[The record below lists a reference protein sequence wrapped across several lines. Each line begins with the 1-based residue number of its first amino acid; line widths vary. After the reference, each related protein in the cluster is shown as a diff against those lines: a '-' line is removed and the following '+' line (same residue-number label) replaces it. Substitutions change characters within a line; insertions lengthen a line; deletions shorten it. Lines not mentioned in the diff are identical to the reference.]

1 MSVRSLTVS
10 ALFIG
15 LSVNAA
21 ADQLDGIKEFADGNP
36 AIASEVNTN
45 NMVLSDKA
53 QELESRV
60 LLLENTSDRLVR
72 INPDSAG
79 RLSPEAIASQATG
92 TEGQLVELYGGKLI
106 LEDIDC
112 NADPYAMNKLYVE
125 NSRFSYIHFA
135 IKGNC
140 YGDIARTTLGETA
153 PEGTFPYLQ
162 EHSQTISIGPVWDDS
177 DQPLPAKIIPNAD
190 SGQVGLYA
198 SFGGALYINSVDVEL
213 GMGERILY
221 SRGATGTL
229 GNLTI
234 TLPAGSTGGGVHVQH
249 AASPYI
255 AWVNIVGDPANP
267 ALRGISAMNNGV
279 IYQFGDINISGVK
292 YGMQIT
298 SGASV
303 FTWGFVTNIS
313 STKESLWIDSAKV
326 KQGVYNDMNT
336 IMNVDGDIWI
346 REQGELKAGAVQLSD
361 TTLIRIDSGF
371 VSMMPLN
378 SAGDSL
384 SSIDLNDVVTCNGL
398 SNASFG
404 RYQTVLNDDGE
415 SVLDDNGN
423 EVQEYVKIANE
434 KCFDT
439 FQWSQFVNQAL
450 NPSP

>member
-1 MSVRSLTVS
+1 MSVRVLTLLVF
-10 ALFIG
+10 LIG

-21 ADQLDGIKEFADGNP
+21 ADQLSGIKEFADGDP
-36 AIASEVNTN
+36 AVAAEVNTN

-79 RLSPEAIASQATG
+79 RLSPEAIANQATG
-92 TEGQLVELYGGKLI
+92 TEGKLVELYGGKLI

-140 YGDIARTTLGETA
+140 YGDIARTTLGEPA

-162 EHSQTISIGPVWDDS
+162 EHSQTISIGAVWGEN

-190 SGQVGLYA
+190 SGLVGLYA
-198 SFGGALYINSVDVEL
+198 SFGGALYINNVDIEL
-213 GMGERILY
+213 GTRPNGRGEQILY

-229 GNLTI
+229 QNLTI

-255 AWVNIVGDPANP
+255 AWVDIVGDPSDP
-267 ALRGISAMNNGV
+267 ADYGLSVMNNGV
-279 IYQFGDINISGVK
+279 VYQYGTINISGVK
-292 YGMQIT
+292 FGLYAT
-298 SGASV
+298 SGASI
-303 FTWGFVTNIS
+303 FTYGEVMNIE
-313 STKESLWIDSAKV
+313 STQESIWIESAKV
-326 KQGVYNDMNT
+326 KQGRYNDMTT
-336 IMNVDGDIWI
+336 IMNLDGDIWI
-346 REQGELKAGAVQLSD
+346 REQGELKAGAVKLSD
-361 TTLIRIDSGF
+361 STKIRIDSGF
-371 VSMMPLN
+371 VNMLPLN
-378 SAGDSL
+378 SAGDPL
-384 SSIDLNDVVTCNGL
+384 SSEELNEVVTCNGL

-404 RYQTVLNDDGE
+404 YYNYV
-415 SVLDDNGN
+415 DNGDGTQSSN
-423 EVQEYVKIANE
+423 YVQIPNQ

>member
-10 ALFIG
+10 ALFVG
-15 LSVNAA
+15 LSLNAV

-140 YGDIARTTLGETA
+140 YGDIARTTLGEVA
-153 PEGTFPYLQ
+153 PPEAQPYLQ
-162 EHSQTISIGPVWDDS
+162 EHSQTISIGPVEDPENPG
-177 DQPLPAKIIPNAD
+177 QALPAKIIPNVD
-190 SGQVGLYA
+190 SGLVGLYA

-213 GMGERILY
+213 GMGEQILY
-221 SRGATGTL
+221 SRGATGSL
-229 GNLTI
+229 RNLTI

-255 AWVNIVGDPANP
+255 AALNIVGDTSEPADFG
-267 ALRGISAMNNGV
+267 LSVMNNGV
-279 IYQFGDINISGVK
+279 VYQFGPINISGVK
-292 YGMQIT
+292 QGLYAT
-298 SGASV
+298 SGASI
-303 FTWGFVTNIS
+303 FTWGAVMNI
-313 STKESLWIDSAKV
+313 ESINESMWIESAKV
-326 KQGVYNDMNT
+326 KQGRYNDMTT
-336 IMNVDGDIWI
+336 IMNLDGDIWI
-346 REQGELKAGAVQLSD
+346 REQGELKAGAVKLSD
-361 TTLIRIDSGF
+361 STKIRVDSGF
-371 VSMMPLN
+371 LNMLPLN
-378 SAGDSL
+378 SAGDPL
-384 SSIDLNDVVTCNGL
+384 SSEELNEVVTCNGL

-404 RYQTVLNDDGE
+404 FYPFNEDG
-415 SVLDDNGN
+415 SQSFDY
-423 EVQEYVKIANE
+423 VQIPNQ